1 MLPSVQDVEEE
12 LVDFGEDED
21 NTMGCVPKEHEGLA
35 SLVLLEDKTHH
46 LVPESDQV
54 HHCDL

>member
-21 NTMGCVPKEHEGLA
+21 NTVGCVPEEREGLA
-35 SLVLLEDKTHH
+35 SSVLLKDKSHH
-46 LVPESDQV
+46 PVPESNQV
-54 HHCDL
+54 QPCDL